1 MVGTCYMAPPS
12 MTGGSGGSIRDLAAG
27 VEIKLAGTKLTE
39 EEAATLLNVKVERG
53 IHLPDRIELV
63 FADIGGLW
71 SNKRKPAMG
80 SKVEVSLGYVESGL
94 VKVGAATLAYQE
106 TILHRS
112 GLREVH
118 LVGYGPRY
126 ILQRGVEA
134 KNVEDTS
141 VDDYV
146 NQATGGMGPSISMQ
160 QGDLSRPYFLQANQ
174 AGRPLLME
182 WASRLGLVVLE
193 DDDNI
198 KAAPPDLSADGP
210 SFDFGSDLR
219 DFRAEVNTFHQV
231 SKVKVTA
238 ADPTQKTQIVAE
250 AGPDKALDLMGGSV
264 SGSKAAEEAFGEVVY
279 EVSDMPVRSQAEADR
294 LAEALYND
302 RLFSFVIG
310 FGTAKGTPQLKAG
323 GTVTLNKLGNKMS
336 GKYYVTRVVHEYAVK
351 EGFRSFFE
359 VCRPAIGG

>member
-1 MVGTCYMAPPS
+1 M
-12 MTGGSGGSIRDLAAG
+12 RDLSAA
-27 VEIKLAGTKLTE
+27 VEVKLAGAKLSD

-53 IHLPDRIELV
+53 IHLPDRIEVVL
-63 FADIGGLW
+63 ADLGGMW
-71 SNKRKPAMG
+71 SNDRKPAMG
-80 SKVEVSLGYVESGL
+80 ITIEVSLGYTESGL
-94 VKVGAATLAYQE
+94 VKVGSATLAYQE

-126 ILQRGVEA
+126 ILQRGVQA

-146 NQATGGMGPSISMQ
+146 NQAAGGLGPSISME
-160 QGDLSRPYFLQANQ
+160 QGGVSRPYFLQANQ

-193 DDDNI
+193 DDDSI
-198 KAAPPDLSADGP
+198 KAAPPELSGSGP
-210 SFDFGSDLR
+210 EFEYGRDLR

-238 ADPTQKTQIVAE
+238 ADPTQKSQIVAE
-250 AGPDKALDLMGGSV
+250 AGPDKALDLMGGAV
-264 SGSKAAEEAFGEVVY
+264 SGTDAAETAFGEVVY
-279 EVSDMPVRSQAEADR
+279 EVSDMPVRSQEEADK
-294 LAEALYND
+294 LAAALYND

-310 FGTAKGTPQLKAG
+310 YGTAKGNPELKAG
-323 GTVTLNKLGNKMS
+323 GTVTLNKLGKKMS
-336 GKYYVTRVVHEYAVK
+336 GMYYVTRVVHEYAVK

-359 VCRPAIGG
+359 VCRPAIGA

>member
-1 MVGTCYMAPPS
+1 MGA
-12 MTGGSGGSIRDLAAG
+12 GGSGGGGGGGGALRDLAAA
-27 VEIKLAGTKLTE
+27 VEIKLGGTRLTD

-53 IHLPDRIELV
+53 IHLPDRIEVVL
-63 FADIGGLW
+63 ADVGGTW
-71 SNKRKPAMG
+71 SKDRMPQMGAMI
-80 SKVEVSLGYVESGL
+80 EVSLGYVESGL
-94 VKVGAATLAYQE
+94 VKVGSATLAYQE

-126 ILQRGVEA
+126 ILQRGVQA

-146 NQATGGMGPSISMQ
+146 NQATGGLGPSVSMEE
-160 QGDLSRPYFLQANQ
+160 GGLSRPYFLQANQ

-193 DDDNI
+193 DDNSVR
-198 KAAPPDLSADGP
+198 AVPPDLSASGP
-210 SFDFGSDLR
+210 EFDFGRDLR

-238 ADPTQKTQIVAE
+238 ADPSQKSQIVAE
-250 AGPDKALDLMGGSV
+250 AGVDKALDLMGGTV
-264 SGSKAAEEAFGEVVY
+264 SGTEAAEGPFGEVVY
-279 EVSDMPVRSQAEADR
+279 EVSDTPVRSQAEADKF
-294 LAEALYND
+294 AAALYND

-310 FGTAKGTPQLKAG
+310 FGTAKGNPQLKAG
-323 GTVTLNKLGNKMS
+323 GTVTLNKLGKKMS
-336 GKYYVTRVVHEYAVK
+336 GTYYVTRVVHEFAVK

-359 VCRPAIGG
+359 VCRPSIGG

>member
-1 MVGTCYMAPPS
+1 MVGTQYFAPPS
-12 MTGGSGGSIRDLAAG
+12 LTGGGAVRDLAAG
-27 VEIKLAGTKLTE
+27 VEISLAGAKLSD
-39 EEAATLLNVKVERG
+39 EEANTLLNVKVERG
-53 IHLPDRIELV
+53 IHLPDRIEVV
-63 FADIGGLW
+63 FADLEGLW
-71 SNKRKPAMG
+71 SNQHELAMG
-80 SKVEVSLGYVESGL
+80 SKIEVSLGYVESGL

-126 ILQRGVEA
+126 ILQRGVRA

-141 VDDYV
+141 VDDYI
-146 NQATGGMGPSISMQ
+146 NQAAGGMGPSISME

-182 WASRLGLVVLE
+182 WAARLGLVVLE

-198 KAAPPDLSADGP
+198 RVAPPDLSADGP
-210 SFDFGSDLR
+210 TFEYGADLK

-238 ADPTQKTQIVAE
+238 ADPTQKSQIVAE
-250 AGPDKALDLMGGSV
+250 AGPEKALGLMGGAV
-264 SGSKAAEEAFGEVVY
+264 SGSAAAEEAFGEVVF
-279 EVSDMPVRSQAEADR
+279 EVSDMPVRSQAEADK

-302 RLFSFVIG
+302 RLFSFVVG
-310 FGTAKGTPQLKAG
+310 FGTAKGNPRLRAG
-323 GTVTLNKLGNKMS
+323 GTVTLNKLGTRMS